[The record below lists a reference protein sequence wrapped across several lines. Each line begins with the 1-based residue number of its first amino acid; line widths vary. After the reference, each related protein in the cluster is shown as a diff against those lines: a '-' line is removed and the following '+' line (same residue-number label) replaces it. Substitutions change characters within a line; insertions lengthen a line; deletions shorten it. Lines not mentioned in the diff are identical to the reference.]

1 MGTQVNAEKVCNG
14 LRQHDLVDDVDDV
27 LAVMKGIVNSVYGRR
42 PVRDRD
48 I

>member
-1 MGTQVNAEKVCNG
+1 MGTQVNAEEVCDG

-27 LAVMKGIVNSVYGRR
+27 LAVVKGIVKSVHGRR